1 MNELRLWSGY
11 ISCNPDITL
20 TYNCRLVDGRSS
32 SAFLSS
38 LLPASMQIEIPD
50 FDDDLPAQNYGAF
63 SSSALSHRRDG
74 SNSSNHQVNLTSGFS
89 FPNFTTSSNLSASR
103 PFGGQQSYPT
113 PTAAPLSRRPSA
125 TSNIPSST
133 IAIHDQSSSTSLVL
147 RRNPS
152 TTHHPPIHASP
163 SSPSLNASYHN
174 PAPPHTTS
182 RTAHRKLSV
191 ASLRSGINSKSTPNS
206 DNSRPQQQRHI
217 NDQIPNPSAGI
228 NNQHASGSS
237 PVSAG
242 TQNGRFPRARSDTKT
257 ANAPNSTG
265 SAHVDH
271 HAPLEVAIYLIMDR
285 FVEECESKL
294 AQLLSKPIPIS
305 VEDDVYIPYC
315 LGPGVDPAFDATF
328 VSLAQV
334 SKKNPGQVV
343 NFVMRWKSRQGET
356 NDDYAIQ
363 RALVTSGNSLNAR
376 RVAAVLSER
385 KSLALVYILC
395 RALISVVQVVTR
407 EALGEELGA
416 RLEEIIFNSIKNADP
431 HVTSRTP
438 NKQANMNMF
447 AYLLGVLSNIRFT
460 SVSDRFA
467 SEIDAMSRV
476 THLRDQKDGEA
487 KLGNLIRGVQFL
499 KLKVYP
505 LEAFEDTADF
515 ISVFATAFESS
526 RGSFV
531 KTTMA
536 ETLGPLLVQVVQTA
550 TAEVNHPVWGKAINL
565 ILNKSHSISDKPS
578 KSRYWNSTVPLM
590 CAAVGAAP
598 QEALLPKWTD
608 TVDWCIAKLKE
619 KSTRATVM
627 LGIVRLTWS
636 YLHRV
641 REGASALNKRLEPIL
656 KTAFPPDRKN
666 VYPSEVSLDTFASLI
681 HFILYWQL
689 DYGTDFV
696 LRSLLTYAN
705 DAHDNNQG
713 LVAQT
718 GAERIMIGIT
728 GSLRALTS
736 LEKGEDPPY
745 PTNDNHQSS
754 QNSSNPHNTY
764 DPNYTRSTDSPN
776 DGQALKAELLEK
788 PRIKAFVDAIGT
800 KVLQMAA
807 YCDRTLAPFTTNEDK
822 YLTPWHDNIASRV
835 DVFDGPTVIKRHGA
849 FAVEYPRH
857 LQPTFD
863 VLQTCLQAWP
873 RILNSPASESAALAI
888 LLKGL
893 VSLDVGVTIEAKLC
907 LRRFLQAGKSF
918 TVLQVYT
925 RFLVKPEFWVRIK
938 PQLQK
943 GLDSKVE
950 NLVKF
955 WVEALTAWCEHIR
968 KVSVNGED
976 PSFASQPSFGPD
988 GTKLLC
994 FMEAVALVLL
1004 CSRSYYIRRSA
1015 LDALRII
1022 ATARGIIQ
1030 EANSTATPRS
1040 LNFDPSCSVTSLLAE
1055 AEKRLFD
1062 NLNVDD
1068 FSSVERNRLVKWK
1081 KHRKSANGESLTRLL
1096 ESDNHADNTLL
1107 CFALS
1112 SIFGI
1117 SLVHLPAIVS
1127 HARTLLYG
1135 QLQRL
1140 YPLASDAAGV
1150 GGRSTVNGTGL
1161 NPGWDDRNL
1170 YMSWSSL
1177 LISVTS
1183 ITTSTDPKTGNL
1195 SPTIDTLSNTAQSA
1209 SARERNISPGEDL
1222 IKTLVPFL
1230 TSDQPPFREAAIRA
1244 MSSVHVSMYPTL
1256 LEGLSGLAHHLTSE
1270 RKMIEAQKD
1279 RSARPNGTV
1288 KIIRLFSAIGKLHE
1302 STTKLLFHPDF
1313 NITERTIDILCKFTR
1328 ETCIFLKSQQNIE
1341 DIVTISIRKSFL
1353 TFGEGLLRKVAILR
1367 SSANLEPGLKAQIS
1381 PLFPKELFLDFYNIA
1396 EDLSTRAISGFH
1408 TQFSSSHLNLTYS
1421 NNPNFPSGNDG
1432 HHSRTG
1438 SSSSKANVPARG
1450 RPSVSST
1457 TITGDLLPASS
1468 TMVATLCES
1477 YLDVRVGSASQSKSD
1492 SNADRPRISSSRI
1505 LRWIVMIFEKND
1517 HKSHMQARRAFIG
1530 SVRSSSESDRLL
1542 EATLALCWN
1551 ESKSITL
1558 LQTLFSVLGSA
1569 LISEP
1574 TLHIRDSALLVI
1586 CLARLTHSDLTMRQ
1600 QAIDLLRARGM
1611 LSAQPDLLSDVEVN
1625 LASAFAGQHLAAQA
1639 RTSAAVCSLRKVDP
1653 AEFVLELGSRIIQ
1666 TDPQKSK
1673 PFARMM
1679 PNWLNQ
1685 IHLPTSIPDS
1695 ASSKFRNLVNVVLL
1709 VTSKIIDSQ
1718 PDEVRSIWISLAN
1731 ASPPNS
1737 KAIATYLVGQ
1747 TARRGLPAFV
1757 GLVRILLSCM
1767 SHDDATDA
1775 IQKDLMGLVEPT
1787 KLLAAST
1794 PISLT
1799 DPGPTSSSGSR
1810 SFDLDTCFPA
1820 LSSRAVCSPMQ
1831 AVILLLGET
1840 MVIRPLTLGD
1850 RLAHIL
1856 HAYVVQ
1862 VDHTNPPFRAQM
1874 QEGLVR
1880 FIGMLRRARNPN
1892 DQPSGFWDDNSESE
1906 SWRSFWEFDDLGG
1919 SRRHRKGPPAN
1930 MESLV
1935 HLIASLSSHLIPDFS
1950 RNWTQVAVEWATQC
1964 PVRHIAC
1971 RSLQVVRVLGL
1982 PVDPP
1987 LLAELLVRLSNTASD
2002 PSQDIQ
2008 LFALEVL
2015 TTYSDCAKIATGSSA
2030 LYAQLFWT
2038 GVSCLETANDLE
2050 FLESIELIRSL
2061 VKLIEPGHCYEI
2073 ANSRPS
2079 HWEPDASPFRP
2090 LLIKGLRSS
2099 QLCSASWSLVK
2110 DLLDLPENCGIIDWL
2125 NGGLALLYAAC
2136 LPWCFHVLETGVM
2149 QYEID
2154 EIALHV
2160 GRIAESF
2167 RMEGLSRVMVS
2178 FAKNR
2183 FRTKE
2188 DFLRQA
2194 VNGIREYFLP
2204 KFSADILVVYLG
2216 LLCNPLEWLR
2226 VKTLAVLKLFLKTIE
2241 PTFSSSGIS
2250 DLGYDLLTPLLH
2262 LLQTNA
2268 SQQALD
2274 ILAEPMPIKS
2284 RPLNAR
2290 KVFASSDDGL
2300 SKKVFGTPDE
2310 TGWCVPSPQEA
2321 MRITRIRLTDVIDT
2335 FATSFM
2341 SESLNR
2347 SSVVEFTYDWG
2358 HEADNSIDAQ
2368 TQSDF
2373 AETNESFGD
2382 MVSTLHDLS
2391 DFFGQDGG
2399 NGTALGSS
2407 SRISSPLN
2415 PSTARVAAILSRS
2428 LSKRRANRPSLHVR
2442 PSSGTQRPES
2452 SHAPQINHNSSSS
2465 LLGLS
2470 SSSRP
2475 LSVISSSG
2483 SSSPR
2488 RKQAPVEYAH
2498 HKPSLSLDSRDDSLD
2513 LDDTTPNEDDDDDC
2527 DEDDDDNEDEEDEE
2541 EDRHSMSTGNFTGL
2555 LGSHHRPVQPHIALG
2570 RASPSGT
2577 YCTDDSQSVFGFE
2590 LDNDQH

>member
-1 MNELRLWSGY
+1 
-11 ISCNPDITL
+11 
-20 TYNCRLVDGRSS
+20 
-32 SAFLSS
+32 
-38 LLPASMQIEIPD
+38 MQIEIPD
-50 FDDDLPAQNYGAF
+50 FDDEPLTQNYGLF
-63 SSSALSHRRDG
+63 SSGSLSHRRDG
-74 SNSSNHQVNLTSGFS
+74 SSSSTHQSNSTAGLS
-89 FPNFTTSSNLSASR
+89 FPNFTASSNLSASR
-103 PFGGQQSYPT
+103 PFGGQNSHPT
-113 PTAAPLSRRPSA
+113 PIPLSRRPSA
-125 TSNIPSST
+125 TSSIPNSSGTIHEQPSS
-133 IAIHDQSSSTSLVL
+133 ASFAV

-152 TTHHPPIHASP
+152 ITHHSPLHPSP
-163 SSPSLNASYHN
+163 SSPSLNTAYHHQ
-174 PAPPHTTS
+174 APPPTAIRTT
-182 RTAHRKLSV
+182 HRKLSV
-191 ASLRSGINSKSTPNS
+191 ASLRSGINSKSTTNP
-206 DNSRPQQQRHI
+206 DNSRSQQTRNP
-217 NDQIPNPSAGI
+217 NDQPTNHSAAV
-228 NNQHASGSS
+228 NQHPTGYS
-237 PVSAG
+237 PMQTG
-242 TQNGRFPRARSDTKT
+242 TQNGISPRTRSDSKT
-257 ANAPNSTG
+257 VNTTYYTG
-265 SAHVDH
+265 SAQLDH
-271 HAPLEVAIYLIMDR
+271 YPPLEVVLDTYHDSQTCPAPKQTHCELTRICLIHKK
-285 FVEECESKL
+285 S
-294 AQLLSKPIPIS
+294 LLF
-305 VEDDVYIPYC
+305 EDDVYIPYC
-315 LGPGVDPAFDATF
+315 LGHGVDPAFDSTF
-328 VSLAQV
+328 VSLAEV
-334 SKKNPGQVV
+334 SRKKSGQVV

-363 RALVTSGNSLNAR
+363 RALVTSGNSLDARLWTDLTCLGIAARSRHYSAKFNADMFMPR
-376 RVAAVLSER
+376 Q
-385 KSLALVYILC
+385 LALVYILC
-395 RALISVVQVVTR
+395 RALISIVQVVTR

-431 HVTSRTP
+431 TLVLLQSRHLQNAKQTSQHEHVRLSAWSPIQHQVGLLT
-438 NKQANMNMF
+438 
-447 AYLLGVLSNIRFT
+447 LLGVKGTSRIKFSPHRFT

-467 SEIDAMSRV
+467 AEIDAMNRV
-476 THLRDQKDGEA
+476 AHLRDQKDGEA
-487 KLGNLIRGVQFL
+487 RLGYLIRGVQFL

-515 ISVFATAFESS
+515 ISAFAAVFESS

-536 ETLGPLLVQVVQTA
+536 ETLGPLLVQVVRSA

-565 ILNKSHSISDKPS
+565 ILNKSHSMSDKPS

-598 QEALLPKWTD
+598 QEALLPKWTE
-608 TVDWCIAKLKE
+608 TVEWCITKLKE
-619 KSTRATVM
+619 KNTRATMM
-627 LGIVRLTWS
+627 LGIVQLTWS
-636 YLHRV
+636 YLHRI

-681 HFILYWQL
+681 HIVLYWQL

-705 DAHDNNQG
+705 DANENNQG

-745 PTNDNHQSS
+745 PANDNHQSS
-754 QNSSNPHNTY
+754 KNSSNPHNTY
-764 DPNYTRSTDSPN
+764 DPNYARPGDSPN

-788 PRIKAFVDAIGT
+788 PRIMAFVDAIGV

-807 YCDRTLAPFTTNEDK
+807 YCDRTLAPFTINEDK

-873 RILNSPASESAALAI
+873 RILNSPASESASLAI
-888 LLKGL
+888 LLRGL

-918 TVLQVYT
+918 AVLQAYT
-925 RFLVKPEFWVRIK
+925 RFLVKPDFMVRIK
-938 PQLQK
+938 PHLQK

-955 WVEALTAWCEHIR
+955 WVEALTGWCEHIR
-968 KVSVNGED
+968 KASVNGED
-976 PSFASQPSFGPD
+976 PNFASSPSFGPD

-994 FMEAVALVLL
+994 HMEATALVLL

-1030 EANSTATPRS
+1030 EAGSAATPRS
-1040 LNFDPSCSVTSLLAE
+1040 STSNPYCSVTSLLAE

-1068 FSSVERNRLVKWK
+1068 FSSVERTRLVKWK

-1112 SIFGI
+1112 SIFGTC
-1117 SLVHLPAIVS
+1117 LVHLPATVS
-1127 HARTLLYG
+1127 HARILLYG
-1135 QLQRL
+1135 HLQRL

-1150 GGRSTVNGTGL
+1150 GGRSTVNGTL
-1161 NPGWDDRNL
+1161 NPGWDDRNI

-1177 LISVTS
+1177 LISVNS
-1183 ITTSTDPKTGNL
+1183 ITTSTDAKTGTL
-1195 SPTIDTLSNTAQSA
+1195 SPTIDTGSNIALSA
-1209 SARERNISPGEDL
+1209 SARERNLSPGQDL

-1230 TSDQPPFREAAIRA
+1230 TSDQPPFREATIRA
-1244 MSSVHVSMYPTL
+1244 MSSIHVSMYPTL

-1270 RKMIEAQKD
+1270 RKMIDAQKD

-1313 NITERTIDILCKFTR
+1313 SITERTIDILSKFTR
-1328 ETCIFLKSQQNIE
+1328 ETCIFLKSQQNVE
-1341 DIVTISIRKSFL
+1341 DVVTISIRKSFSI
-1353 TFGEGLLRKVAILR
+1353 FAERLLRKVATLCT
-1367 SSANLEPGLKAQIS
+1367 STNLEKGLKAQIS
-1381 PLFPKELFLDFYNIA
+1381 QLFSTELFLDFYNLA
-1396 EDLSTRAISGFH
+1396 EDWSTRAMNASQ
-1408 TQFSSSHLNLTYS
+1408 TQFSHGNQNLLHSTNS
-1421 NNPNFPSGNDG
+1421 NFSTGNDSYP
-1432 HHSRTG
+1432 SRTG
-1438 SSSSKANVPARG
+1438 SFSSRVNVSTRG
-1450 RPSVSST
+1450 RPSTSSN
-1457 TITGDLLPASS
+1457 TISGDLLTSS
-1468 TMVATLCES
+1468 SMMIATLC
-1477 YLDVRVGSASQSKSD
+1477 VRVPTDIIFLIVVQLGPD
-1492 SNADRPRISSSRI
+1492 SNADRPRISVSRI
-1505 LRWIVMIFEKND
+1505 LRWIVMIFDKND
-1517 HKSHMQARRAFIG
+1517 LKSHIQARRAFIG
-1530 SVRSSSESDRLL
+1530 SVRNSSESDRLL
-1542 EATLALCWN
+1542 EAALTLCWN
-1551 ESKSITL
+1551 ESKVMPL
-1558 LQTLFSVLGSA
+1558 QQTLFGVLGSA
-1569 LISEP
+1569 LMSDP

-1586 CLARLTHSDLTMRQ
+1586 CLARLTHPDLTMRQ
-1600 QAIDLLRARGM
+1600 QAIDLLKARGM
-1611 LSAQPDLLSDVEVN
+1611 LSTQQDLLSDVEAN
-1625 LASAFAGQHLAAQA
+1625 LASAFAGQHLAAQV
-1639 RTSAAVCSLRKVDP
+1639 RTSATVCSLRKVDS
-1653 AEFVLELGSRIIQ
+1653 AEFIIELGPRIIQ

-1673 PFARMM
+1673 PLARLM

-1685 IHLPTSIPDS
+1685 IQLPTYIPDS
-1695 ASSKFRNLVNVVLL
+1695 SSSKFRNLINVILL

-1718 PDEVRSIWISLAN
+1718 PDEVRSIWTSLAH

-1737 KAIATYLVGQ
+1737 KAIVTYLVEQ

-1767 SHDDATDA
+1767 SYDDTTDS
-1775 IQKDLMGLVEPT
+1775 IQKDLMSLVEPT
-1787 KLLAAST
+1787 KLLAASA
-1794 PISLT
+1794 PASLM
-1799 DPGPTSSSGSR
+1799 DSGPAGSSGSR
-1810 SFDLDTCFPA
+1810 SFDLEACFPA
-1820 LSSRAVCSPMQ
+1820 LSSRAACSPMQ

-1840 MVIRPLTLGD
+1840 MILRPLTLAD
-1850 RLAHIL
+1850 RLPHIL
-1856 HAYVVQ
+1856 HAHVVQ

-1880 FIGMLRRARNPN
+1880 FMGMLRRAQVSNNHSSSSLDR
-1892 DQPSGFWDDNSESE
+1892 NSECE
-1906 SWRSFWEFDDLGG
+1906 PWKSFWEFDDLGG

-1935 HLIASLSSHLIPDFS
+1935 HQIASLASHLFPDFS

-1982 PVDPP
+1982 PVDPT

-2015 TTYSDCAKIATGSSA
+2015 TTYSDCAKISTGSSA
-2030 LYAQLFWT
+2030 LSAQLFWT

-2050 FLESIELIRSL
+2050 FLESIDLIRSV

-2079 HWEPDASPFRP
+2079 HWEPDASTLRP

-2110 DLLDLPENCGIIDWL
+2110 DLLDLPDNCGIIDWL

-2154 EIALHV
+2154 EVALHV
-2160 GRIAESF
+2160 ARIAESF

-2204 KFSADILVVYLG
+2204 KFSVEILVAYLG

-2226 VKTLAVLKLFLKTIE
+2226 LKTLAVLKLFLKAIE

-2250 DLGYDLLTPLLH
+2250 ELGYDLLAPLLH

-2274 ILAEPMPIKS
+2274 ILAEPMPIKA
-2284 RPLNAR
+2284 RPLNSR
-2290 KVFASSDDGL
+2290 EVFAANDDGT
-2300 SKKVFGTPDE
+2300 SKKVFGIPDE
-2310 TGWCVPSPQEA
+2310 TGC
-2321 MRITRIRLTDVIDT
+2321 
-2335 FATSFM
+2335 
-2341 SESLNR
+2341 
-2347 SSVVEFTYDWG
+2347 
-2358 HEADNSIDAQ
+2358 
-2368 TQSDF
+2368 
-2373 AETNESFGD
+2373 
-2382 MVSTLHDLS
+2382 
-2391 DFFGQDGG
+2391 
-2399 NGTALGSS
+2399 
-2407 SRISSPLN
+2407 
-2415 PSTARVAAILSRS
+2415 
-2428 LSKRRANRPSLHVR
+2428 
-2442 PSSGTQRPES
+2442 
-2452 SHAPQINHNSSSS
+2452 
-2465 LLGLS
+2465 
-2470 SSSRP
+2470 
-2475 LSVISSSG
+2475 
-2483 SSSPR
+2483 
-2488 RKQAPVEYAH
+2488 
-2498 HKPSLSLDSRDDSLD
+2498 
-2513 LDDTTPNEDDDDDC
+2513 
-2527 DEDDDDNEDEEDEE
+2527 
-2541 EDRHSMSTGNFTGL
+2541 RH
-2555 LGSHHRPVQPHIALG
+2555 Q
-2570 RASPSGT
+2570 
-2577 YCTDDSQSVFGFE
+2577 Y
-2590 LDNDQH
+2590 

>member
-1 MNELRLWSGY
+1 
-11 ISCNPDITL
+11 
-20 TYNCRLVDGRSS
+20 
-32 SAFLSS
+32 
-38 LLPASMQIEIPD
+38 MQ
-50 FDDDLPAQNYGAF
+50 
-63 SSSALSHRRDG
+63 
-74 SNSSNHQVNLTSGFS
+74 
-89 FPNFTTSSNLSASR
+89 
-103 PFGGQQSYPT
+103 
-113 PTAAPLSRRPSA
+113 
-125 TSNIPSST
+125 
-133 IAIHDQSSSTSLVL
+133 
-147 RRNPS
+147 
-152 TTHHPPIHASP
+152 
-163 SSPSLNASYHN
+163 
-174 PAPPHTTS
+174 
-182 RTAHRKLSV
+182 
-191 ASLRSGINSKSTPNS
+191 
-206 DNSRPQQQRHI
+206 
-217 NDQIPNPSAGI
+217 
-228 NNQHASGSS
+228 
-237 PVSAG
+237 AG
-242 TQNGRFPRARSDTKT
+242 TQNG
-257 ANAPNSTG
+257 
-265 SAHVDH
+265 SAQIDYYP
-271 HAPLEVAIYLIMDR
+271 PLEVAVYLILDR

-294 AQLLSKPIPIS
+294 AQLLSKPIPAS

-315 LGPGVDPAFDATF
+315 LGHGVDPAFDATF
-328 VSLAQV
+328 VSLAEV
-334 SKKNPGQVV
+334 SRRKSSQVV

-395 RALISVVQVVTR
+395 RALISIVQVVTR

-447 AYLLGVLSNIRFT
+447 AYLLGALSNIRFT

-467 SEIDAMSRV
+467 AEIDAMNRAA
-476 THLRDQKDGEA
+476 HLRDQKDGEA
-487 KLGNLIRGVQFL
+487 RLGYLIRGVQFL

-515 ISVFATAFESS
+515 ISAFATVFESS

-536 ETLGPLLVQVVQTA
+536 ETLGPLLVQVVRSA

-565 ILNKSHSISDKPS
+565 ILNKSHSMSDKPS

-598 QEALLPKWTD
+598 QEALLPKWIE
-608 TVDWCIAKLKE
+608 TVEWCITKLKE
-619 KSTRATVM
+619 KSTRATMM
-627 LGIVRLTWS
+627 LGIVQLTWS
-636 YLHRV
+636 YLHRI

-656 KTAFPPDRKN
+656 KTAFPTDRKN

-681 HFILYWQL
+681 HIILYWQL

-705 DAHDNNQG
+705 DANENNQG

-745 PTNDNHQSS
+745 PANDNHQSS
-754 QNSSNPHNTY
+754 KNSSNPHNTY
-764 DPNYTRSTDSPN
+764 DPNYARPADLPN

-788 PRIKAFVDAIGT
+788 PRIMAFVDAIGA

-807 YCDRTLAPFTTNEDK
+807 YCDRTLAPFTINEDK

-835 DVFDGPTVIKRHGA
+835 DAFDGPTVIKRHGA

-873 RILNSPASESAALAI
+873 RILNSPASESASLAI
-888 LLKGL
+888 LLRGL

-918 TVLQVYT
+918 AVLQAYT
-925 RFLVKPEFWVRIK
+925 RFLVKPDFMVRIK
-938 PQLQK
+938 PHLQK

-955 WVEALTAWCEHIR
+955 WVEALTGWCEHIR
-968 KVSVNGED
+968 KASVNGED
-976 PSFASQPSFGPD
+976 PNLASSPSFGPD

-994 FMEAVALVLL
+994 HMEATALVLL

-1030 EANSTATPRS
+1030 EAGSAATPRS
-1040 LNFDPSCSVTSLLAE
+1040 STFNPYCSVTSLLAE

-1068 FSSVERNRLVKWK
+1068 FSSVERTRLVKWK

-1112 SIFGI
+1112 SIFGTC
-1117 SLVHLPAIVS
+1117 LVHLPATVS

-1150 GGRSTVNGTGL
+1150 GGRSTVNGAL

-1177 LISVTS
+1177 LISVNS
-1183 ITTSTDPKTGNL
+1183 ITTSTDAKTGTL
-1195 SPTIDTLSNTAQSA
+1195 SPTIDTGSNIALSS
-1209 SARERNISPGEDL
+1209 SARERNLSPGQDL

-1230 TSDQPPFREAAIRA
+1230 TSDQPPFREATIRA
-1244 MSSVHVSMYPTL
+1244 MSSIHVSMYPTL

-1270 RKMIEAQKD
+1270 RKMIDAQKD

-1313 NITERTIDILCKFTR
+1313 CITERTIDILSNFTR
-1328 ETCIFLKSQQNIE
+1328 ETCIFLKSQQNVE

-1353 TFGEGLLRKVAILR
+1353 TFAERLLRKVATLR
-1367 SSANLEPGLKAQIS
+1367 TSTNLEQGLKAQIS
-1381 PLFPKELFLDFYNIA
+1381 QLFSKELFLDFYNLA
-1396 EDLSTRAISGFH
+1396 EDWSTRAMSASQ
-1408 TQFSSSHLNLTYS
+1408 TQFSHGNQNPLYS
-1421 NNPNFPSGNDG
+1421 TNSNFPTGNDS
-1432 HHSRTG
+1432 HPSRTG
-1438 SSSSKANVPARG
+1438 SFSSRVNVSTRSRA
-1450 RPSVSST
+1450 STSSN
-1457 TITGDLLPASS
+1457 TISGDLLTASS
-1468 TMVATLCES
+1468 TMIATLCES
-1477 YLDVRVGSASQSKSD
+1477 YLNVRVGSASQTRPD
-1492 SNADRPRISSSRI
+1492 SNADRPRISVSRI
-1505 LRWIVMIFEKND
+1505 LRWIVMIFDKND
-1517 HKSHMQARRAFIG
+1517 PKSHIQARRAFIG
-1530 SVRSSSESDRLL
+1530 SVRNSSESDRLL
-1542 EATLALCWN
+1542 EAALTLCWN
-1551 ESKSITL
+1551 DSKSMPL
-1558 LQTLFSVLGSA
+1558 QQTLFGVLGSA
-1569 LISEP
+1569 LMSDP

-1586 CLARLTHSDLTMRQ
+1586 CLARLTHPDLTMRQ
-1600 QAIDLLRARGM
+1600 QAIDLLKARGM
-1611 LSAQPDLLSDVEVN
+1611 LSTQQDLLSDVEVN
-1625 LASAFAGQHLAAQA
+1625 LASAFAGQHLAAQV
-1639 RTSAAVCSLRKVDP
+1639 RTSATVCSLRKVDS
-1653 AEFVLELGSRIIQ
+1653 AEFILELGPRIIQ

-1673 PFARMM
+1673 PLARLM

-1685 IHLPTSIPDS
+1685 VQLPTYIPDS
-1695 ASSKFRNLVNVVLL
+1695 SSSKFRNLINVILL

-1718 PDEVRSIWISLAN
+1718 PDEVRSIWTSLAH

-1737 KAIATYLVGQ
+1737 KAIVTYLVEQ

-1767 SHDDATDA
+1767 SHDDATDS
-1775 IQKDLMGLVEPT
+1775 IQKDLMSLVEPT
-1787 KLLAAST
+1787 KLLAASA
-1794 PISLT
+1794 PPVSLT
-1799 DPGPTSSSGSR
+1799 DSGPAGSSGSR
-1810 SFDLDTCFPA
+1810 SFDLEACFPA
-1820 LSSRAVCSPMQ
+1820 LSSRTVCSPMQ

-1840 MVIRPLTLGD
+1840 MVLRPLTLAD
-1850 RLAHIL
+1850 RLPHIL

-1880 FIGMLRRARNPN
+1880 FMGMLHRAQVSNN
-1892 DQPSGFWDDNSESE
+1892 HSSSSLDHNSERE
-1906 SWRSFWEFDDLGG
+1906 PWKSFWEFDDLGG

-1935 HLIASLSSHLIPDFS
+1935 HQISSLAAHLFPDFS

-1982 PVDPP
+1982 PVDPT

-2030 LYAQLFWT
+2030 LSAQLFWT

-2050 FLESIELIRSL
+2050 FLESIDLIRSV

-2079 HWEPDASPFRP
+2079 HWEPDASPLR
-2090 LLIKGLRSS
+2090 LLLMKGLRSS
-2099 QLCSASWSLVK
+2099 QLCAASWSLVK
-2110 DLLDLPENCGIIDWL
+2110 DLLDLPDNCGIIDWL

-2154 EIALHV
+2154 EVALHV
-2160 GRIAESF
+2160 ARIAESF

-2204 KFSADILVVYLG
+2204 NFSADILVAYLG

-2226 VKTLAVLKLFLKTIE
+2226 LKTLAVLKLFLKAIE
-2241 PTFSSSGIS
+2241 PTYSSSGIS
-2250 DLGYDLLTPLLH
+2250 ELGYDLLIPLLH

-2274 ILAEPMPIKS
+2274 ILAEPMPIKA
-2284 RPLNAR
+2284 RPLNSR
-2290 KVFASSDDGL
+2290 KVFASNDDETT
-2300 SKKVFGTPDE
+2300 KAVFGIPDE
-2310 TGWCVPSPQEA
+2310 TGWCVPNPQEA
-2321 MRITRIRLTDVIDT
+2321 MRITRTRLTDVIDT

-2347 SSVVEFTYDWG
+2347 SSVVEFTYEWG

-2399 NGTALGSS
+2399 NGSVLGSS

-2428 LSKRRANRPSLHVR
+2428 LSKRRANRPSLHVK
-2442 PSSGTQRPES
+2442 PSSGGSHRPEPS
-2452 SHAPQINHNSSSS
+2452 QAPPINHNSSSS
-2465 LLGLS
+2465 LIGLS
-2470 SSSRP
+2470 STSSRP

-2488 RKQAPVEYAH
+2488 LKPATVEYPRH
-2498 HKPSLSLDSRDDSLD
+2498 QSSLSIDSRDDYLMD
-2513 LDDTTPNEDDDDDC
+2513 RDDTPNEDDDDECDD
-2527 DEDDDDNEDEEDEE
+2527 DEDDDDEEEEDEDEDEDDEDDE
-2541 EDRHSMSTGNFTGL
+2541 EESQHRVSTGNVVGL
-2555 LGSHHRPVQPHIALG
+2555 LRSHHTSSQAADDL
-2570 RASPSGT
+2570 STGT
-2577 YCTDDSQSVFGFE
+2577 TFGADDSQSVFGFE
-2590 LDNDQH
+2590 LDHDQH